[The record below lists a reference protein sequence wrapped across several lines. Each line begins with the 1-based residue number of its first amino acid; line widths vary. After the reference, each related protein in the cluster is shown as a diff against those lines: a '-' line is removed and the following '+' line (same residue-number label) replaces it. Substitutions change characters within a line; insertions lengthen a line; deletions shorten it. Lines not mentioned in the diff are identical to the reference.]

1 MGGNV
6 APYFKQDGISLYH
19 GDCLKLLGGIPDNSI
34 DMAFADPPY
43 FLSNGGITVHAG
55 KMVSVNKGDWDK
67 SKGFAVDLEFYEA
80 WIGELKRV
88 LKPHGTLWVSGTY
101 HSIYLCGY
109 ALAKHG
115 YKVLNDIT
123 WYKPNAAPNL
133 SGRYFTA
140 SHETLLWAK
149 PDKDAR
155 HTFNYDLMRNGEWP
169 EDKMK
174 VPNKQMRSVWS
185 LNTPHPSEKRH
196 GKHPTQKPLKLLER
210 IVLSSTNEGDVVLD
224 PFTGSSTTGIA
235 CHKHKRKFI
244 GIDIEK
250 EYLDLSVK
258 RFGDLPV
265 SLL

>member
-1 MGGNV
+1 MKKPT
-6 APYFKQDGISLYH
+6 PYFAH
-19 GDCLKLLGGIPDNSI
+19 ENLKLYLGDSLKILKELPDGYI
-34 DMAFADPPY
+34 DMVFADPPY
-43 FLSNGGITVHAG
+43 FLSNGGISIQAG

-67 SKGFAVDLEFYEA
+67 SHGYEKDLAFYEK
-80 WIGELKRV
+80 WIYELKRV
-88 LKPHGTLWVSGTY
+88 LKPNGSIWISGTY

-109 ALAKHG
+109 ALVKQG
-115 YKVLNDIT
+115 YKILNDIT

-155 HTFNYDLMRNGEWP
+155 HTFNYDLMRNGDWP

-174 VPNKQMRSVWS
+174 VQNKQMRSVWS
-185 LNTPHPSEKRH
+185 INTIGRDEKSH
-196 GKHPTQKPLKLLER
+196 GKHPTQKPIKLLER
-210 IVLSSTNEGDVVLD
+210 VILSSTKPGDIVLD

-235 CHKHKRKFI
+235 CIKHGRQFI

-250 EYLDLSVK
+250 DYLDLSIN
-258 RFGDLPV
+258 RFKDIIITE
-265 SLL
+265 